1 MASPGRTQGTI
12 ATPRRSNI
20 APATSTTFL
29 FIVPSRISAG
39 HPPFAADSVRRGSA
53 LSKVSRRLRL
63 AALAGALAAGFA
75 GSPAHAQLLAPGD
88 QLRLTYGPWAYHFSH
103 SAEHVRFNHL
113 AGVELVSNRWTF
125 WQADRSVVGVA
136 LFDNS
141 FGQFSQYAWFGQ
153 EWDWAK
159 FAGGDAFV
167 TVTAGLLHGYRD
179 QHRDKIPFNSAG
191 IAPVIIPSVGVRWG
205 RFSLQATVL
214 GTNGFLFAGSWVL
227 DLRPGPR
234 MAVPV
239 GPTTG
244 N

>member
-1 MASPGRTQGTI
+1 MTASFACVPLASTESRTGRGRH
-12 ATPRRSNI
+12 A
-20 APATSTTFL
+20 
-29 FIVPSRISAG
+29 
-39 HPPFAADSVRRGSA
+39 
-53 LSKVSRRLRL
+53 LRL
-63 AALAGALAAGFA
+63 AIAAAVWTVIGFGA
-75 GSPAHAQLLAPGD
+75 SAHAQSPAASGD
-88 QLRLTYGPWAYHFSH
+88 QLRVSYGPWAYHFNH
-103 SAEHVRFNHL
+103 SSEHVRYNHL
-113 AGVELVSNRWTF
+113 VALELLTPRWTVWGAARTQIGF
-125 WQADRSVVGVA
+125 AA
-136 LFDNS
+136 FDNS
-141 FGQFSQYAWFGQ
+141 FGQFSQYVWFGQ

-239 GPTTG
+239 GPPTG